1 MKVKVEKNKIVFAIV
16 LATLL
21 IFLISYSVM
30 VMGDDESDNEN
41 LEQTLVPELEEEQ
54 KEYDS
59 KLDAINDLKEVRETN
74 APSIYDEKLLDSTGL
89 YNPDLPELEKQRIV
103 DSIYKSNRI
112 NYSERTYRNIGTKRV
127 VQKTEQKIDSSE
139 IIAEQKIKAKELGL
153 EHQLFFASDPKRNE
167 ISVLG
172 ATDDVIYVVV
182 NGDQTVMVNSRLRMR
197 LMQDATINGK
207 RIPKNTDVFGFIS
220 FQPNRAL
227 IEIENID
234 HHPTSL
240 KAIDFQDGSEGIY
253 VQNSFRAEATGE
265 VLDDIIQDINVPG
278 VPQVG
283 GVSKVLRRR
292 NRNVK
297 VTVLNNYKLILKSD
311 NRQ

>member
-1 MKVKVEKNKIVFAIV
+1 MKIKVEKNKIVFAVV

-30 VMGDDESDNEN
+30 IMGNNEN
-41 LEQTLVPELEEEQ
+41 NDENLKQTLVPELERVQ

-103 DSIYKSNRI
+103 DSIYNSH
-112 NYSERTYRNIGTKRV
+112 SVSHSDRTSRKEGTKRGAL
-127 VQKTEQKIDSSE
+127 KSEQKIDSAE
-139 IIAEQKIKAKELGL
+139 FIAEQKLKAKELGI
-153 EHQLFFASDPKRNE
+153 EHQLFFASDPKHNQL
-167 ISVLG
+167 SGLG
-172 ATDDVIYVVV
+172 ATDAVIHAVV
-182 NGDQTVMVNSRLRMR
+182 NGNQTVMVNSRLRMR
-197 LMQDATINGK
+197 LIKDATVNGK
-207 RIPKNTDVFGFIS
+207 RIPKNTDLYGFIS
-220 FQPNRAL
+220 FKPNRAL
-227 IEIENID
+227 IEVENID
-234 HHPTSL
+234 HHPTNL
-240 KAIDFQDGSEGIY
+240 KAFDIQDGSEGIY

-297 VTVLNNYKLILKSD
+297 VTVLNNYKLILKAH
-311 NRQ
+311 NR